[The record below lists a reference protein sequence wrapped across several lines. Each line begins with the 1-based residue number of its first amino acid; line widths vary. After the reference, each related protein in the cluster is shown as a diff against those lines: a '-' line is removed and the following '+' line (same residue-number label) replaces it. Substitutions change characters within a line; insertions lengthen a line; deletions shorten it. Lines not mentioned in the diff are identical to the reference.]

1 MNRNIILGAGTGRCG
16 TMSLAKV
23 LNNCKGANITHEMG
37 PILPYKKDYDVY
49 KEYLD
54 NILSKEGKYVGDVS
68 GYTRNYIEDFI
79 RDVPNIKIIW
89 ITRENDKTIRS
100 MKAKEDINLFAD
112 DTSHPFSKTR
122 PNWTNLS
129 KNKAIELFV
138 KVGNEIAEEL
148 MHRFPANFK
157 VFYIEDLNSKEGQ
170 DKIFNW
176 CGIPKK
182 DRVYTANS
190 RYNAVLNQ

>member
-16 TMSLAKV
+16 TMSFARV
-23 LNNCKGANITHEMG
+23 INNCKSTNITHEMG

-54 NILSKEGKYVGDVS
+54 NLLRKEGKYIGDVS

-89 ITRENDKTIRS
+89 ITRDNEKTINS
-100 MKAKEDINLFAD
+100 MKKKEDIDLFAD

-122 PNWTNLS
+122 PTWTHINNATEIFVEVE
-129 KNKAIELFV
+129 NKR
-138 KVGNEIAEEL
+138 AEEL
-148 MHRFPANFK
+148 MHKFPANFK
-157 VFYIEDLNSKEGQ
+157 IFDVEELNSKEGQ
-170 DKIFNW
+170 DKIFDW
-176 CGIPKK
+176 YEIPKK
-182 DRVYTANS
+182 DRVYTKNS
-190 RYNAVLNQ
+190 RYNVGLNQ

>member
-49 KEYLD
+49 NKYLD
-54 NILSKEGKYVGDVS
+54 NVLSKEGKYVGDVS
-68 GYTRNYIEDFI
+68 GYVRNYIEDFI
-79 RDVPNIKIIW
+79 KDVPNVKIVW
-89 ITRENDKTIRS
+89 ITRENEKTIRS

-112 DTSHPFSKTR
+112 DTSHPFSETR
-122 PNWTNLS
+122 PILDQLS
-129 KNKAIELFV
+129 KEEAIEAFV
-138 KVGNEIAEEL
+138 NLENMRAEEL
-148 MHRFPANFK
+148 MHRFPGNFK
-157 VFYIEDLNSKEGQ
+157 IFHVNELNSKEGQ
-170 DKIFNW
+170 DKLFEW

-182 DRVYTANS
+182 DRNYTANS